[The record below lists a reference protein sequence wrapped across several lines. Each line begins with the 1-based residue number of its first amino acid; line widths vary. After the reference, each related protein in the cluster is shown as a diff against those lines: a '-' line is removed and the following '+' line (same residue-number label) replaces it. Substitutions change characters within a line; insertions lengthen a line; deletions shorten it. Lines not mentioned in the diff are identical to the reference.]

1 MRVSL
6 FPDLAIE
13 NWKSMDVYADRL
25 SALLPEMADGW
36 EIQRVMVQPSQWLD
50 RYLRVP
56 YLNRALNDRFYSR
69 YIVYTRMAKALQGDI
84 NHVLDHSYGH
94 LLRALDP
101 QRTIVTVHD
110 LYPLY
115 VINQGGR
122 TLRAR
127 ARTRLLRWVMDQALR
142 ARWLIVPS
150 TFTKQ
155 ELLRLTNYPESRIS
169 VIHMGVDEAF
179 FRPMD
184 NVIWWQ
190 FRDELRVPGDGM
202 MLLHVGTCD
211 ERKNIALLL
220 QALKILVID
229 MKTETYLVQI
239 GGQFTEDQRSLIR
252 QLGVASHVRQRPRLS
267 ADELVWAYHAA
278 DVLLLSS
285 IYEGFGLTALE
296 AMASGTPVIASD
308 IGALRELV
316 GDAGRLITLTDPMQ
330 VTLAVIEVLT
340 DDRLRDQLVKNGR
353 ARAAAFSWAETA
365 RQTWAVYERVY
376 AEQA

>member
-110 LYPLY
+110 LYPLHI
-115 VINQGGR
+115 INRSVR
-122 TLRAR
+122 TLREHAR
-127 ARTRLLRWVMDQALR
+127 NRLLRWVMDHTLR

-150 TFTKQ
+150 EFTKQ
-155 ELLRLTNYPESRIS
+155 ELLRLTDYPTSRIS
-169 VIHMGVDEAF
+169 VVHLGVDETF
-179 FRPMD
+179 FQSIAEETKRRY
-184 NVIWWQ
+184 WQ
-190 FRDELRVPGDGM
+190 ELGLPENGKL
-202 MLLHVGTCD
+202 LLHVGSCD
-211 ERKNIALLL
+211 ERKNIPLLL
-220 QALKILVID
+220 HVLKVLLSRSG
-229 MKTETYLVQI
+229 TNFYLLQI
-239 GGQFTEDQRSLIR
+239 GGQFTKDQSHLIHQLSL
-252 QLGVASHVRQRPRLS
+252 ASRLRQRPHVS
-267 ADELVWAYHAA
+267 VDELVCAYQTAHA
-278 DVLLLSS
+278 LLLPST
-285 IYEGFGLTALE
+285 YEGFGFPALE
-296 AMASGTPVIASD
+296 AMAAGTPVIASD
-308 IGALRELV
+308 IGALREIIGESGILV
-316 GDAGRLITLTDPMQ
+316 EPNDPARLAEAVMAILDDARFRESF
-330 VTLAVIEVLT
+330 IE
-340 DDRLRDQLVKNGR
+340 KGR
-353 ARAAAFSWAETA
+353 ARAAGFSWSETA
-365 RQTWAVYERVY
+365 RKTLAVYHQVYSERV
-376 AEQA
+376 